1 MTALR
6 LGLSMLPLL
15 TLVTAL
21 SMAGPSAAVEPA
33 SLEGKPAPDISLPA
47 TSVPGKSG
55 GEVLNLSDLKG
66 KTVVL
71 YFYPKAMT
79 SGCTVESCGY
89 RDLADQFGQ
98 ANAVVIGISTDKLDA
113 QKQFIDKEHLNFPLI
128 ADADK
133 KAAQAYGVLSS
144 RGYAKR
150 FTFVID
156 KDGTVRK
163 VYDVKDVKMH
173 PHDVL
178 EYVQGMK

>member
-6 LGLSMLPLL
+6 LGLFMLPLL
-15 TLVTAL
+15 TLLIAL
-21 SMAGPSAAVEPA
+21 SIAGPAPALEPR

-47 TSVPGKSG
+47 TSVPGKTG

-71 YFYPKAMT
+71 YFYPKALT
-79 SGCTVESCGY
+79 SGCTIESCGF
-89 RDLADQFGQ
+89 RDLADQFSQ

-113 QKQFIDKEHLNFPLI
+113 QKQFIDKERLNFPLI

-133 KAAQAYGVLSS
+133 KAAHAYGVLSS
-144 RGYAKR
+144 GGYAKR

-156 KDGTVRK
+156 KEGTVRK
-163 VYDVKDVKMH
+163 VYDVKDVHKH
-173 PHDVL
+173 PHQVL
-178 EYVQGMK
+178 EYVQAMK